1 MEFNPRTATGIPT
14 EPVGSIPRPLKLQ
27 QAYAAYD
34 AKKITKAQLEA
45 EQDAA
50 VADTIKRFEET
61 GSPIITDGEQR
72 VSSFA
77 TYPIADTLAGAGLA
91 QNLAPGGQYFAIFA
105 DGHNRQLPKITGG
118 PFHYN
123 FYAGELVKKAVKMTS
138 KPLHQAVIAP
148 SMMYLLY
155 PLDGDLP
162 GYPRKKFEEDIV
174 NESEKDIRSCF
185 AAGATHVVMDFTEGR
200 LAPRNDPRNP
210 WTTRDLL
217 PFFIELDNRVLDR
230 FSAKERKNIGIHVC
244 PGGDVDSV
252 HSADVPYEELL
263 KHLFKLNAGYFQ
275 MEMAGERDRESAYKL
290 VGKHLRDG
298 DNGTPQMAYI
308 GCIVTQSP
316 RAESA
321 QEVCDQLV
329 AAAKYIDKQRLGST
343 DDCGFSPFSID
354 AKPNHGSPDYARDI
368 AFQKIANRVTGT
380 KMAAERLGVH

>member
-174 NESEKDIRSCF
+174 NKSEKDIRSCF

-368 AFQKIANRVTGT
+368 AFQKITNRVTGT